1 MIQLILCYLLKCHA
15 IMCDN
20 IIRVE
25 SVWYKLAM
33 LLLNYQYRIKIRINV
48 QSKNRQKVS
57 LVYRTKV

>member
-1 MIQLILCYLLKCHA
+1 MIVIQLILCYLLKCHA

-33 LLLNYQYRIKIRINV
+33 LLLNYQYRIRM
-48 QSKNRQKVS
+48 
-57 LVYRTKV
+57 